1 MEVEGT
7 GSGMC
12 QSWGDLTRQI
22 AEEIRRHLLD
32 PTLEPRACGWEKP
45 GPFGMQMLLSILVH
59 MCSFGI
65 VPAYK
70 MF

>member
-1 MEVEGT
+1 M
-7 GSGMC
+7 
-12 QSWGDLTRQI
+12 LTD
-22 AEEIRRHLLD
+22 EINISS
-32 PTLEPRACGWEKP
+32 
-45 GPFGMQMLLSILVH
+45 LLSILVH